1 MHGYGFLLSV
11 FELYSGKPVLTGQ
24 QTCGALLP
32 VDEKENQPFH
42 LSFNPCLKVDF
53 QTSRITSDGGLLL
66 MRELD
71 ERLGLSPNGPAS
83 SRGPCDHGPIQPTRK
98 N

>member
-1 MHGYGFLLSV
+1 MCARDLANAIFMRFSQENEPDGVLQ
-11 FELYSGKPVLTGQ
+11 PVS
-24 QTCGALLP
+24 
-32 VDEKENQPFH
+32 EKENQPFH